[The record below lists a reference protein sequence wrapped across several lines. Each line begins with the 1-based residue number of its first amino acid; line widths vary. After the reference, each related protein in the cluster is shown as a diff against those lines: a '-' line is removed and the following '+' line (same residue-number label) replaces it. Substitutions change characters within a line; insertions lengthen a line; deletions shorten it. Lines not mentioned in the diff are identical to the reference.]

1 MEMRGL
7 ARELGRLI
15 LGTVAGVGI
24 LTDGPAESGQLHLS
38 WVDNTGGQAYFSIER
53 KAGGGVYEPLA
64 TLASGVATY
73 TDTQVAAGF
82 VYCYRVQA
90 YNDTGASGFSNEA
103 CGAVAQGVDV
113 SVTVAGSG
121 SVTSSPPGIACGA
134 DCAGS
139 YPPGAIV
146 TLIARP
152 AAGMLFAGWSGGG
165 CGGTATC
172 TVTGNGALA
181 VTATFAPPLAAAP
194 GAPTE
199 KYTLTVTRSG
209 SGAVTSAPEG
219 IGCGSECVQIYPAG
233 TTITLKPSEK
243 SGWVFERWS
252 GACSGTG
259 SCTVTLDRDRA
270 VQATFVRRHSRK

>member
-15 LGTVAGVGI
+15 LGAVAGVGM
-24 LTDGPAESGQLHLS
+24 LADGAAETGQLYLS
-38 WVDNTGGQAYFSIER
+38 WVDNAGGQAYFSIER
-53 KAGGGVYEPLA
+53 KAGGGVYEPLT
-64 TLASGVATY
+64 TLATGVAKY
-73 TDTQVAAGF
+73 IDTHVAAGV

-90 YNDTGASGFSNEA
+90 YNGAGASGFSNEA
-103 CGAVAQGVDV
+103 CGAIAQGLNV

-121 SVTSSPPGIACGA
+121 TVTSSPPGIACGA

-139 YPPGAIV
+139 YPMGALV
-146 TLIARP
+146 TLIATP
-152 AAGMLFAGWSGGG
+152 AAGMQFAGWSGGG
-165 CGGTATC
+165 CGGTASC

-181 VTATFAPPLAAAP
+181 VTATFASAAP
-194 GAPTE
+194 PA

-219 IGCGSECVQIYPAG
+219 IGCGSECIQTYFAG
-233 TTITLKPSEK
+233 TEVTLKPSAK
-243 SGWVFERWS
+243 GGWTFAGWS

-259 SCTVTLDRDRA
+259 SCRVTLDRDRA
-270 VQATFVRRHSRK
+270 VQATFVRRNSR